1 MIKNQQPNTS
11 PLLNSEI
18 NSGRLNH
25 QAFITNKKQQFY
37 LSAHSDQ
44 PYSWSMVLQKIRNEN
59 GMNLKIRENS
69 YMKFICSL
77 SFFGKMTFKKPP
89 SKTHQLGKHT
99 AAVPESTTPCGEQAC
114 HNVRQEHSLQA
125 PRCLGYDRG
134 TEPF

>member
-1 MIKNQQPNTS
+1 
-11 PLLNSEI
+11 
-18 NSGRLNH
+18 
-25 QAFITNKKQQFY
+25 
-37 LSAHSDQ
+37 
-44 PYSWSMVLQKIRNEN
+44 MVLQKIRNEN

-114 HNVRQEHSLQA
+114 HNAQQEHSLQA

-134 TEPF
+134 TEPFWRDDKPIAECHAGAHVLKKKERKQHLSLNFKTLKQRRIQQLKR